1 MYPALGM
8 DLTRSV
14 SRAKPLSGG
23 RTFPPSPLP
32 RWAPPFSPGSASNP
46 KSKNDPQADLNGGRL
61 DSIGGR
67 AVLKEDQ
74 LSLLTHPSSQ
84 IHIDYRLYARFDR
97 IRRGE
102 DEKQRGAG

>member
-74 LSLLTHPSSQ
+74 LP
-84 IHIDYRLYARFDR
+84 F
-97 IRRGE
+97 
-102 DEKQRGAG
+102 